1 MLDFAI
7 SFVVA
12 LEPGA
17 LARFT
22 FLQKA
27 SMAYQILLVD
37 QNTTLALEDSSPKH
51 IYRCPSIGEHILI
64 KWQNQTKVCEVE
76 DVWTHI
82 NLDQDPPRQGAV
94 QVLVQWSHGI
104 DPALYV
110 RRFR

>member
-1 MLDFAI
+1 
-7 SFVVA
+7 
-12 LEPGA
+12 
-17 LARFT
+17 
-22 FLQKA
+22 
-27 SMAYQILLVD
+27 MAYQILLVD

-94 QVLVQWSHGI
+94 QVLVRWSHGI